1 VNLWPYLVLVVVFGG
16 LLLFSSR
23 NRRRQA
29 AQEMVRVSQLEVGA
43 EVMTTSGLYGT
54 VVQRNDDGTVLLA
67 IAPGVEVKWALAAL
81 RDAESL
87 PPRYR
92 QGLSADSDDHPDDGE
107 LGGAVDMTKQSKQTN
122 DERPGD
128 AGAA

>member
-1 VNLWPYLVLVVVFGG
+1 VTFVPYLIVIVLLGG
-16 LLLFSSR
+16 LMLVSQR

-29 AQEMVRVSQLEVGA
+29 AAQFERVSQLDVGA

-81 RDAESL
+81 RDAESV
-87 PPRYR
+87 PPEYR
-92 QGLSADSDDHPDDGE
+92 QPLDAVHESDTPDDGPA
-107 LGGAVDMTKQSKQTN
+107 G
-122 DERPGD
+122 EREVGS
-128 AGAA
+128 

>member
-1 VNLWPYLVLVVVFGG
+1 MNLWPYLVLVVVFGG

-23 NRRRQA
+23 TRRRQA
-29 AQEMVRVSQLEVGA
+29 AREMERVSELEVGA

-54 VVQRNDDGTVLLA
+54 VVELNDDGTVLLA
-67 IAPGVEVKWALAAL
+67 IAPGVEVKWATAAL

-92 QGLSADSDDHPDDGE
+92 QGLHADTDGTADAD
-107 LGGAVDMTKQSKQTN
+107 GAVNLTKHSKGTN
-122 DERPGD
+122 EERPED
-128 AGAA
+128 AGAG